1 MAIVII
7 CVIIG
12 FIIGY
17 KTNWD
22 DIVSGILAGIL
33 GLLIGLLIYL
43 IVGGCIG
50 CELATKEVIEE
61 QKIYALNDSIGVEG
75 GYYLFSGYIDGNLKY
90 RYVIDTDKGKHI
102 EEVAADYGYIK
113 EGDYD
118 PKVEHHYYEFEK
130 KWQSWFG
137 HRLFVEDYYEFYVP
151 ENTVTTEYNIDLN

>member
-1 MAIVII
+1 MVIVII

-17 KTNWD
+17 KNWGYIGD
-22 DIVSGILAGIL
+22 GILYGFA
-33 GLLIGLLIYL
+33 GLLIGFTIYFFA
-43 IVGGCIG
+43 GGVIG
-50 CELATKEVIEE
+50 CELATKEVVEE

-113 EGDYD
+113 EGNYD

-130 KWQSWFG
+130 KWQRWFG
-137 HRLFVEDYYEFYVP
+137 HRFFVEDYYEFYVP
-151 ENTVTTEYNIDLN
+151 ENTVTTEYNVDLN